1 MKSVPNFISYL
12 HEFFQ
17 NFSHFLAICFELFS
31 FRMIFKSE
39 ITDSRPHL
47 SDAARRAGPARQP
60 AVAAWLPRAAR
71 LARTLRPMSGQRAAR
86 PDSPALAPAPTA
98 PRLAR
103 AVVAPT
109 ASPIVSPSQPKPL
122 ARRRRAAIPAPVS
135 RPFLGRLPR
144 AGTVPIKDRVGCAL
158 LQ

>member
-1 MKSVPNFISYL
+1 
-12 HEFFQ
+12 
-17 NFSHFLAICFELFS
+17 
-31 FRMIFKSE
+31 MIFKSE

-47 SDAARRAGPARQP
+47 SDAAR
-60 AVAAWLPRAAR
+60 
-71 LARTLRPMSGQRAAR
+71 RAAR

-103 AVVAPT
+103 AVIAPT
-109 ASPIVSPSQPKPL
+109 ASLIVSPSRPKPL
-122 ARRRRAAIPAPVS
+122 ARRRRVAIPAPVS

-158 LQ
+158 LQQALSCVLMHT